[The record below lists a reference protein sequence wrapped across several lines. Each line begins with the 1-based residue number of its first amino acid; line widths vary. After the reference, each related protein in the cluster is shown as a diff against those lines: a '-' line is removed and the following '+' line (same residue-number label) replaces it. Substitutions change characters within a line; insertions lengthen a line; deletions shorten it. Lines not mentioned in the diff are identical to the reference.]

1 MSTKSEIS
9 AGALFI
15 EKQSPFDFSVTVEK
29 LTKEI
34 ENTGWSLP
42 HVYDLQQTMAKHG
55 KSVLPV
61 KVLSLCHPKHSA
73 RILERNDER
82 IVSSM
87 MPCRISVYEKADG
100 KTYVSMMNSQI
111 VAKSL
116 GGLIEEV
123 MTDSSVEVEGIIA
136 DALKQA

>member
-1 MSTKSEIS
+1 MKAKNEMST
-9 AGALFI
+9 GTMFI
-15 EKQSPFDFSVTVEK
+15 EKPSPFDFSVTIEK

-34 ENTGWSLP
+34 ENKGWSLP

-55 KSVLPV
+55 KNVLPV

-73 RILERNDER
+73 RILEREDER

-87 MPCRISVYEKADG
+87 MPCRIGVYEKTDG
-100 KTYVSMMNSQI
+100 KTYVSMMNSRI
-111 VAKSL
+111 VAEFS

-123 MTDSSVEVEGIIA
+123 MTESSVEVEEIISE
-136 DALKQA
+136 ALK